1 MTLFQT
7 SLDLGATV
15 ITHTVNIILIFSP
28 DSTVS
33 AAGTCPNVGAESLAE
48 GTIIVEI
55 LEQEQVLLR
64 ECLTISD
71 VPWLCTYICLYLEVH
86 DFPIIVVRLL
96 PLILSQSNNL
106 SPL

>member
-7 SLDLGATV
+7 SLDLGTTV
-15 ITHTVNIILIFSP
+15 ITHTVDIILIFSP
-28 DSTVS
+28 DCAIS
-33 AAGTCPNVGAESLAE
+33 AAGTCPNVGAEPLAE
-48 GTIIVEI
+48 STIIVEI

-71 VPWLCTYICLYLEVH
+71 VPWLCTYICLNLKVH
-86 DFPIIVVRLL
+86 DLPIIVVRLL
-96 PLILSQSNNL
+96 PLILSQSDNL